1 MDYSVNIAD
10 FKKGAA
16 CCSGQSIDWLESW
29 LICCFDSHLSL
40 LSSFLVCKM
49 RRDIS
54 ALQAVSMVRQ
64 DWYVLHTMT
73 AC

>member
-1 MDYSVNIAD
+1 MDYSVNIAV

-16 CCSGQSIDWLESW
+16 CCSGQSTDWLESW

-49 RRDIS
+49 RRDVS
-54 ALQAVSMVRQ
+54 ALPG
-64 DWYVLHTMT
+64 
-73 AC
+73 C